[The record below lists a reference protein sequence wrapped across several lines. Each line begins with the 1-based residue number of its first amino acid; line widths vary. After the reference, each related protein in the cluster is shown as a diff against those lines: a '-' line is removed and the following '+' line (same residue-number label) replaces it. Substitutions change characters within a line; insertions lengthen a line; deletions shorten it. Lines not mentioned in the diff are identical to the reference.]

1 MELKATL
8 KDYTEPEFQALV
20 NRIWAVDLP
29 KQDHDRLINHFDR
42 IVGHPKGADL
52 LFYPAEDDY
61 NGHNTGSVVYYVKD
75 WHHKQGLPAF
85 KGEGIPVPTSNA
97 NWPSTPMTFAQVT
110 QLRIAQSLAAVQKA
124 AVDVTTSQQDVAPAF
139 SLLEQRINHLR
150 NRQSADVDIRGRE
163 ADIRSLETAEFE
175 SRLAIRRY
183 EYWEMGLKFKREA
196 AQRDLTY
203 GRAEQAQWQHI
214 VQLITTTEAHYLA
227 TLSVTRQRLLQ
238 LQIEAE
244 TLLINA
250 HTQLIRQRYLEG
262 VGPTQTPGV
271 FVASLAHVNSRPGVW
286 IDGELSQP
294 METYRVALQKAVRSS
309 VAEFTWQIT
318 SGDLAHQGQY
328 AAVLRMDFSSRA
340 EVGRY
345 GVCVPLHEFQ
355 PIEGHDWH
363 HLAATA
369 ADVDIAFRMF
379 SGTYDVPAG
388 TLSRGV
394 RAISTL
400 LQVAITPTN
409 GDTLSSRVSV
419 RPAVWKDS
427 MQAYCFT
434 TDGLAPVT
442 VSWRAPAALDTT
454 SIQGS
459 ATEYRLG
466 FLQSAPV
473 PLLESFVGMTEIK
486 FDDYIV
492 VFPAGSGLDP
502 LYVMFRD
509 RDEFSDM
516 EAIS

>member
-29 KQDHDRLINHFDR
+29 KVDHDRLINHFDR

-61 NGHNTGSVVYYVKD
+61 NGHTTGSVVYYVED
-75 WHHKQGLPAF
+75 WHHKRGQPAF
-85 KGEGIPVPTSNA
+85 KGEGIPMPSSNA
-97 NWPSTPMTFAQVT
+97 HWPSTPMTFAQVT
-110 QLRIAQSLAAVQKA
+110 QLRIAQSLAAAQKVF
-124 AVDVTTSQQDVAPAF
+124 VDVATSQNDVEPAL
-139 SLLEQRINHLR
+139 SLLERRIKHLR
-150 NRQSADVDIRGRE
+150 SQQSAEVDIRGRE
-163 ADIRSLETAEFE
+163 ADIRSLEIAEFDT
-175 SRLAIRRY
+175 RLVVRRY
-183 EYWEMGLKFKREA
+183 EFWEMRLKFKRDA

-203 GRAEQAQWQHI
+203 GRAEQAQWQNI
-214 VQLITTTEAHYLA
+214 AQLITATESSYLA
-227 TLSVTRQRLLQ
+227 TLSVVRQRLNH

-250 HTQLIRQRYLEG
+250 QTQLVRQRYLGG
-262 VGPTQTPGV
+262 VGPVQTPGLLL
-271 FVASLAHVNSRPGVW
+271 ASLGHVNSRPGVW
-286 IDGELSQP
+286 IDGALSQP
-294 METYRVALQKAVRSS
+294 METYRVALQKSVRSA

-318 SGDLAHQGQY
+318 SGTEAHQGQY
-328 AAVLRMDFSSRA
+328 AAVLRMEFSSRA

-345 GVCVPLHEFQ
+345 AVCVPLHEFQ

-363 HLAATA
+363 DLAANT
-369 ADVDIAFRMF
+369 ADVDIAFRMI

-388 TLSRGV
+388 TMSQGV
-394 RAISTL
+394 RLISTL

-409 GDTLSSRVSV
+409 GNTLSSKVRV

-434 TDGLAPVT
+434 ADGAAPVT
-442 VSWRAPAALDTT
+442 VSWRAPAALETT
-454 SIQGS
+454 PDQG
-459 ATEYRLG
+459 ATTEYRLG
-466 FLQSAPV
+466 FLQSPPV
-473 PLLESFVGMTEIK
+473 PLLEPFDGRTEIK

-492 VFPAGSGLDP
+492 VFPTGSGVDP

-509 RDEFSDM
+509 RREFPLP
-516 EAIS
+516 ETIN